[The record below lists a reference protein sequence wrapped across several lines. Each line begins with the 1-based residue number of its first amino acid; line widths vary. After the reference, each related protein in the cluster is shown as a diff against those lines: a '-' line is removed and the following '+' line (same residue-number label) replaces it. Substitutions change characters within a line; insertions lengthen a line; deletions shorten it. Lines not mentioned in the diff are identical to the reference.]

1 MNGEV
6 TCCLMLSMIL
16 VDLIAAW
23 QLGGW
28 LVGKRYRVGRC
39 RWYWKVHS
47 SSSSSFFT
55 PIQAPTKC
63 SFGCQHKDTKK
74 FGSRRVIQSFSPKLA
89 ILVYWDKWWHTLSE
103 ALVHSQGSWLAP
115 RGLFWLPG
123 VLVDPQRLWLTPRGL
138 GWLPGALVDSQRP
151 ALAPRGLG
159 SLPEVLVGSQ
169 GPWLAPRGLGRF
181 PGVLLGS
188 QKLWRCHT
196 LWEPDGNFFISTPST
211 WFSSHHHPLFIAL
224 T

>member
-16 VDLIAAW
+16 VDLIAAG
-23 QLGGW
+23 QLGGR

-63 SFGCQHKDTKK
+63 SFGSQHKDTKK

-115 RGLFWLPG
+115 RGL
-123 VLVDPQRLWLTPRGL
+123 
-138 GWLPGALVDSQRP
+138 GW
-151 ALAPRGLG
+151 
-159 SLPEVLVGSQ
+159 LPEVLVGSQ
-169 GPWLAPRGLGRF
+169 GSCLAPRSFGAATHCGSLMATFSFQHHQCGF
-181 PGVLLGS
+181 LPITIPCLLLS
-188 QKLWRCHT
+188 HRLPSLLAPMFLPKAEDINIDT
-196 LWEPDGNFFISTPST
+196 LASIISERILRES
-211 WFSSHHHPLFIAL
+211 PLTYNMLKEIL
-224 T
+224 KPWW